1 MTGTALHVWDG
12 IRPRSRRDVV
22 TRHQARIGQLG
33 ILAATENLEQP
44 TDWAFEEDHHVIV
57 VHLGG
62 RLDRMDCEFSVGPSG
77 SALPSRGDVW
87 MIPAACRYA
96 ALAQGEYAEFVELRV
111 PTGLLAD
118 TPLAAR
124 VQHRDD
130 FLVGAAARLA
140 ELVRGPGDDLSSMAS
155 HALGDALERHLRQRY
170 GQQGGRATARRALS
184 ASDRN
189 RLVDAIRSQLDAQHS
204 LDALALLVGMDVRRF
219 TGAFHDAFGLS
230 PWQYVMRARL
240 DEAARRL
247 RQTEEPVT
255 DVALATGFATPS
267 HFATA
272 FARRFGAP
280 PSRYRAAA
288 R

>member
-1 MTGTALHVWDG
+1 MTEADRVWDG
-12 IRPRSRRDVV
+12 IRPRSERDVV
-22 TRHQARIGQLG
+22 ARHQAQIGQLAM
-33 ILAATENLEQP
+33 LFATENLEAP
-44 TDWAFEEDHHVIV
+44 TDWAFEEDHHIIV

-62 RLDRMDCEFSVGPSG
+62 RLDRMECQFSVGPSG

-96 ALAQGEYAEFVELRV
+96 ALAQGERAEFVELTV
-111 PTGLLAD
+111 PTALLAD
-118 TPLAAR
+118 VPLTAR
-124 VQHRDD
+124 VQHRDP
-130 FLVGAAARLA
+130 FLFGAAARLA
-140 ELVRGPGDDLSSMAS
+140 DLVRGPGDDLSSMAS
-155 HALGDALERHLRQRY
+155 QAIGDALERHLRQYY
-170 GQQGGRATARRALS
+170 GHEAAVRRRGQLS

-189 RLVDAIRSQLDAQHS
+189 RLVDVIRGQLDAQHS

-219 TGAFHDAFGLS
+219 TGAFQDAFGVS

-240 DEAARRL
+240 DEAARLL
-247 RQTEEPVT
+247 RHGTAPVT

-288 R
+288 